1 MALRSGEQFTISSEQ
16 LVQRVLAQRLQQRVA
31 RDALARFESHHQR
44 FLNQLEQLVQDVF
57 RGNAVATANSF
68 GRVGRPATGE
78 DRQSFED
85 TLLGAGQQLVT
96 PVDRGAGCLLA
107 WQCSAVTA
115 RHRAV
120 WPLL

>member
-1 MALRSGEQFTISSEQ
+1 LISSEQ

-31 RDALARFESHHQR
+31 RDALARVESHDQR
-44 FLNQLEQLVQDVF
+44 FLNQLEPLVQDVF

-68 GRVGRPATGE
+68 ARVGRPATGE

-85 TLLGAGQQLVT
+85 TLLGAGQQLLT
-96 PVDRGAGCLLA
+96 PLDRGAGCLLA

-115 RHRAV
+115 RQQ
-120 WPLL
+120 LTQ